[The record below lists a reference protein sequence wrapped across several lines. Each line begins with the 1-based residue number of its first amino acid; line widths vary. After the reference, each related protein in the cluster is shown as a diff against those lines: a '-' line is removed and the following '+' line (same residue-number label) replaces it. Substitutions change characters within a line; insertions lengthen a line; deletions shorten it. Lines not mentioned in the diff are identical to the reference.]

1 MSEYKPPKSV
11 DWLVIVLFIV
21 VILGIVFGV
30 FV

>member
-11 DWLVIVLFIV
+11 DWLVIALFIV